1 MRIGIDASRLN
12 VARRTGTENYSW
24 QITRGLLNLPTDTNH
39 FTLYFNQPP
48 APSILQALNPRA
60 NIEIRA
66 MPFPRLWTHLRLSR
80 EMVQNPPDVLF
91 VPAHVLSLL
100 HPRRSVVTIHD
111 LGYLYYPQAH
121 TRNSRLYLDYSTRF
135 SAKQA
140 RHIIAVS
147 YATRQDLIRHYGIEP
162 DKISV
167 VYHGYDQE
175 HFRPV
180 EDLAHI
186 AVVRQ
191 KYQIEPG
198 PYLLFVG
205 TVQPRKNLSR
215 LLEAFAQISHDAAFK
230 HEYPDYNNL
239 QLVIGGKLGWL
250 SEPITQRIEEF
261 GLTKQVKLVGYVADK
276 DLPALL
282 SGAAAF
288 VMPSLYEGFGLPI
301 LEAMA
306 CGTPII
312 CSNAGSL
319 PEIAG
324 DAALLHHPLDTDALA
339 WNLRLLLASPSLR
352 AQLRIKGLA
361 RAQTFSWERCT
372 RETLAILENC

>member
-1 MRIGIDASRLN
+1 MKIGIDASRLN
-12 VARRTGTENYSW
+12 IARRTGTENYSW
-24 QITRGLLNLPTDTNH
+24 QITRGLLNSAPTND
-39 FTLYFNQPP
+39 FTLYFNQSPL
-48 APSILQALNPRA
+48 PSILQALNPRA
-60 NIEIRA
+60 NVAIRA

-91 VPAHVLSLL
+91 VPAHVLPLL

-140 RHIIAVS
+140 RHIVAVS
-147 YATRQDLIRHYGIEP
+147 HATRQDLIRHYGTEP

-167 VYHGYDQE
+167 VYHGYDQQ

-180 EDLAHI
+180 DDLAHI
-186 AVVRQ
+186 EAVCQ
-191 KYQIEPG
+191 KYQIDPG

-215 LLEAFAQISHDAAFK
+215 LLEAFAQISQDTAFK
-230 HEYPDYNNL
+230 CEHPEYDNL

-250 SEPITQRIEEF
+250 SGPITRRIEEL
-261 GLTKQVKLVGYVADK
+261 GLTQQVKLVGYIADE
-276 DLPALL
+276 DLPSLL

-306 CGTPII
+306 CGTPVI

-324 DAALLHHPLDTDALA
+324 DAALLHHPLDTAALA
-339 WNLRLLLASPSLR
+339 WNLRLLLTSP
-352 AQLRIKGLA
+352 QLRSQLRTKGLA
-361 RAQTFSWERCT
+361 RVQTFSWERCI